1 MQKNIPIRRSVQRY
15 QRTIAGSAILI
26 IAFIAAIL
34 IAHEA
39 NRTVLLWSTSNEL
52 STGAVI
58 QQSDLKA
65 RRALLPENS
74 HLYFSSSADLIG
86 AIVSHHV
93 GAGELIPTSALIEQG
108 SEVDG
113 RYVPLEVAIHD
124 LPANVARGSIV
135 DIYAITKNSTGSAS
149 SESTALVAVATLALV
164 AGSTVASTSAQAAG
178 KQKTIGVAVADQK
191 SLFYIAAVDGMKKAA
206 KANNVKLIVLSA
218 DNDANKQ
225 VGQVNNL
232 LTQNVDLS

>member
-1 MQKNIPIRRSVQRY
+1 MQKNIPIRRSLQRY
-15 QRTIAGSAILI
+15 QRTIAGSTILI

-65 RRALLPENS
+65 KRALLPENS
-74 HLYFSSSADLIG
+74 HMYFSSSADLIG
-86 AIVSHHV
+86 AIVAHHV
-93 GAGELIPTSALIEQG
+93 GTGELIATSSLIEQG

-124 LPANVARGSIV
+124 LPTNVERGSIV
-135 DIYAITKNSTGSAS
+135 DIYAIAKNASGSTGL
-149 SESTALVAVATLALV
+149 ESTALVAVAT
-164 AGSTVASTSAQAAG
+164 TV
-178 KQKTIGVAVADQK
+178 I
-191 SLFYIAAVDGMKKAA
+191 AVDRNGD
-206 KANNVKLIVLSA
+206 LSGS
-218 DNDANKQ
+218 
-225 VGQVNNL
+225 VGVVVNL
-232 LTQNVDLS
+232 RAQNVSSLISQISAHRILLVSHV

>member
-1 MQKNIPIRRSVQRY
+1 MGYSSPMQKNIPIRRSLQRY
-15 QRTIAGSAILI
+15 QRTIAGSTILI

-65 RRALLPENS
+65 KRALLPENS
-74 HLYFSSSADLIG
+74 HMYFSSSADLIG
-86 AIVSHHV
+86 AIVAHHV
-93 GAGELIPTSALIEQG
+93 GAGELIPTSSLIEQG

-124 LPANVARGSIV
+124 LPTNVERGSIV
-135 DIYAITKNSTGSAS
+135 DIYAIAKNASGSTGL
-149 SESTALVAVATLALV
+149 ESTALVAVAT
-164 AGSTVASTSAQAAG
+164 TV
-178 KQKTIGVAVADQK
+178 I
-191 SLFYIAAVDGMKKAA
+191 AVDRKGD
-206 KANNVKLIVLSA
+206 LSGS
-218 DNDANKQ
+218 
-225 VGQVNNL
+225 VGVVVNL
-232 LTQNVDLS
+232 RAQNVSSLISQISAHRILLVSHV

>member
-1 MQKNIPIRRSVQRY
+1 MQKNIPIRRSLQRY
-15 QRTIAGSAILI
+15 QRTIAGSTILI

-65 RRALLPENS
+65 KRALLPENS
-74 HLYFSSSADLIG
+74 HMYFSSSADLIG
-86 AIVSHHV
+86 AIVAHHV
-93 GAGELIPTSALIEQG
+93 GAGELIPTSALIEKG

-124 LPANVARGSIV
+124 LPTNVERGSIV
-135 DIYAITKNSTGSAS
+135 DIYAIAKNASGSTGL
-149 SESTALVAVATLALV
+149 ESTALVAVAT
-164 AGSTVASTSAQAAG
+164 TV
-178 KQKTIGVAVADQK
+178 I
-191 SLFYIAAVDGMKKAA
+191 AVDRKGD
-206 KANNVKLIVLSA
+206 LSGS
-218 DNDANKQ
+218 
-225 VGQVNNL
+225 VGVVVNL
-232 LTQNVDLS
+232 RAQNVSSLISQISAHRILLVSHV

>member
-1 MQKNIPIRRSVQRY
+1 MNVHKFQLTQVPVGYSSPMQKNIPIQRSLQRY
-15 QRTIAGSAILI
+15 QRTIAGSTILI

-65 RRALLPENS
+65 KRALLPENS
-74 HLYFSSSADLIG
+74 HMYFSSSADLIG

-124 LPANVARGSIV
+124 LPTNVERGSIV
-135 DIYAITKNSTGSAS
+135 DIYAIAKNSSGSAS
-149 SESTALVAVATLALV
+149 SESTALVAVAT
-164 AGSTVASTSAQAAG
+164 TV
-178 KQKTIGVAVADQK
+178 I
-191 SLFYIAAVDGMKKAA
+191 AVDRKGD
-206 KANNVKLIVLSA
+206 LSGS
-218 DNDANKQ
+218 
-225 VGQVNNL
+225 VGVVVNL
-232 LTQNVDLS
+232 RAQNVSSLISQISAHRILLVSHV